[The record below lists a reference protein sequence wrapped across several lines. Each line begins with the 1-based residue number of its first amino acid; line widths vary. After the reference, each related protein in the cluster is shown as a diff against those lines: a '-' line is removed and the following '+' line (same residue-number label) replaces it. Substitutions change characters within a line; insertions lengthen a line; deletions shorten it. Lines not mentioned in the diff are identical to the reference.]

1 VISLKYHNAITV
13 DQGGAGDKAQKEA
26 RQMQTITESKAFR
39 INGFLALA
47 ILLVLI
53 VVDVYLVYSVATGAQ
68 EAARFHRGV
77 PTAPLRLLWVFFPM
91 VFVTALWAA
100 GMFVVQPN
108 EARVLVVFGKYIG
121 SVRESGFWWSNP
133 FAVKK
138 HVSLRI
144 RNFNSERIK
153 VNDSHGNPIE
163 IAAVVVWRV
172 IDSARALFDVD
183 NYEQFVSIQSETAIR
198 ALASD
203 YPYDA
208 QDEQRT
214 SLRGNPQEVAENLK
228 SQLEARLTV
237 AGVEVIESRISH
249 LAYAPEIAQLMLRR
263 QQAQAIIAAR
273 QKIVEGAVGMVEMA
287 LRMLGEQKIVELDQ
301 DKKATMVNNLLV
313 ALVSESEAQPVIN
326 TGTLYQ

>member
-1 VISLKYHNAITV
+1 
-13 DQGGAGDKAQKEA
+13 
-26 RQMQTITESKAFR
+26 MQTVTESRAFR
-39 INGFLALA
+39 INGFVALA
-47 ILLVLI
+47 ILIGLI
-53 VVDVYLVYSVATGAQ
+53 VLDVYLMYWLATS
-68 EAARFHRGV
+68 AARVSHYYRG
-77 PTAPLRLLWVFFPM
+77 APPAPVHALRVFLPM
-91 VFVTALWAA
+91 VFVTIVWAA
-100 GMFVVQPN
+100 GLFVVQPN
-108 EARVLVVFGKYIG
+108 EARVLVLFGKYVG
-121 SVRESGFWWSNP
+121 SVRDSGFRWANP
-133 FAVKK
+133 FAAKK

-144 RNFNSERIK
+144 RNFNSEKIK

-172 IDSARALFDVD
+172 TDSSRALFDVE
-183 NYEQFVSIQSETAIR
+183 NYEQFVSTQSETAIR
-198 ALASD
+198 ALASE

-228 SQLEARLTV
+228 RQLEARLEV

-287 LRMLGEQKIVELDQ
+287 LRMLSEQKIVELDQ
-301 DKKATMVNNLLV
+301 EKKATMVNNLMV
-313 ALVSESEAQPVIN
+313 ALVSETEVQPIIN